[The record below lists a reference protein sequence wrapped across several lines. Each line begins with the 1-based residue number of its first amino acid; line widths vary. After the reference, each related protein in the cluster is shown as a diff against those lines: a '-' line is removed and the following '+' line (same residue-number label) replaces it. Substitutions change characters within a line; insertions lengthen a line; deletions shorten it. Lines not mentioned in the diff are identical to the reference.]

1 MPIRGAFAMRST
13 LIVILLAWLALAKGI
28 GVVIYEVEISG
39 ELAEDIYGRG
49 VEVVGVGPL
58 PLFVAPAGED
68 YAVFAFT
75 GNVTRVKFFNM
86 SRAYVVVPR
95 GPPPETPGD
104 FYLETPQG
112 RYPLRFRSGGP
123 VLAIVDSLESLEK
136 VLAEMGYVPQR
147 GGRARLVG
155 GSQQGR
161 QPEPLPEP
169 LAASVG
175 STVYPLGGV
184 YFRNVNAKVGVV
196 EVQPHGDIQV
206 CSNVRNVAY
215 VGLDVNQLLLGY
227 VAVNGTVQGNIV
239 VQIYKVNSDGTCS
252 KIGEEKYPLYAVRSM
267 YYTVAGVNPTSSQNT
282 QIGVKVIL
290 NITSVSGSPV
300 VKVQGMAEYIRTVH
314 HGFEVSDYSVEVA
327 WGDFAGSRSP
337 IYVGARV
344 SSILLGPYMMP
355 DGVLQDGTRSLSVVI
370 EADPVNGACQTLY
383 WRLYINGYSYE
394 YGSSTGVQLSGTCR
408 YSVQISGGFPLL
420 AVRHAKTLTEDLM
433 YQLRISY
440 NDGSAPFVRY
450 YWLNPH
456 TPLRGS
462 RWAEVWKSTPNSQG
476 KIPEIWQEPHLLTQL
491 QLLGMYG
498 GWGGSD
504 ATSKLRVHGLV
515 SIFADSLSRGPAI
528 VMYVTGRVLQPSG
541 ATSPVGYWEVRL
553 RFPIPVSTGAPIY
566 AAYVGDSRFEE
577 LSPPQWVW
585 IAKML
590 KKAVDFLVGALQLDR
605 FKTLIHSVFSYAVGQ
620 LLESAGPRADAANV
634 DPYTLKLYYNAGWAN
649 DKPWD
654 TVLYWALFNSDK
666 FTTFT
671 VTYVK
676 VYPIE
681 ATPNINLNLRPS
693 NAERYYP
700 EVDHSFVKLWAFK
713 RLTGAEAIYI
723 WLS

>member
-1 MPIRGAFAMRST
+1 MRGS
-13 LIVILLAWLALAKGI
+13 LIIPLVLLLAWLALAKGVD
-28 GVVIYEVEISG
+28 VVIYEVEISG
-39 ELAEDIYGRG
+39 KLAEDIYGRG
-49 VEVVGVGPL
+49 VEVVGLGPL

-68 YAVFAFT
+68 DAVFAFT

-95 GPPPETPGD
+95 GPPPKTPGD
-104 FYLETPQG
+104 AYLETPQG
-112 RYPLRFRSGGP
+112 RYPLRLRNGGP
-123 VLAIVDSLESLEK
+123 VLAVVDSLESLEK
-136 VLAEMGYVPQR
+136 VIAEMGYVPQR
-147 GGRARLVG
+147 GGKAKLVG

-196 EVQPHGDIQV
+196 EAQPHGDLQV

-215 VGLDVNQLLLGY
+215 VGFDVNQLLLGY
-227 VAVNGTVQGNIV
+227 VAVNGTVQGNII
-239 VQIYKVNSDGTCS
+239 VQIYKVYSDGTCS

-267 YYTVAGVNPTSSQNT
+267 YYSVAGVNPTSSRNT

-314 HGFEVSDYSVEVA
+314 HSFEISDYSVEVA
-327 WGDFAGSRSP
+327 WSDFAGSRNP
-337 IYVGARV
+337 MYVGAKV
-344 SSILLGPYMMP
+344 SSILLGPYVVP
-355 DGVLQDGTRSLSVVI
+355 DGVLQDGTSSISVVI
-370 EADPVNGACQTLY
+370 ETDPVNGVCQKLY

-394 YGSSTGVQLSGTCR
+394 YGSSTGVMLSGTCR
-408 YSVQISGGFPLL
+408 YSIQISGGFPLL
-420 AVRHAKTLTEDLM
+420 AVRYSKTLAEGLM
-433 YQLRISY
+433 YQLKISY
-440 NDGSAPFVRY
+440 NDGSPPFVRY

-476 KIPEIWQEPHLLTQL
+476 KIPEIWQKPHLLTQL

-504 ATSKLRVHGLV
+504 ATGKLRVHGLV

-566 AAYVGDSRFEE
+566 AAYVGYSKFEE

-590 KKAVDFLVGALQLDR
+590 KDAVDFLVGALQLDR

-620 LLESAGPRADAANV
+620 LLESAGPHAGAANV

-649 DKPWD
+649 DKPRD

-671 VTYVK
+671 ITYVK
-676 VYPIE
+676 IYPIE

-700 EVDHSFVKLWAFK
+700 EVDYSFVKLWAF
-713 RLTGAEAIYI
+713 RGLTGAEAIYI
-723 WLS
+723 WRS